1 MAVETSWLRFEN
13 ERSPQPRRRERER
26 EREGGGLRIS
36 AIEKRVIHAA
46 KRQAER
52 ERSGE
57 RYPTEA
63 SRRVTFFVSPVSR

>member
-1 MAVETSWLRFEN
+1 LAEVRKRKESSTAAK
-13 ERSPQPRRRERER
+13 RERER
-26 EREGGGLRIS
+26 ERERGGLRIS